1 MIDNEGGYIVNGR
14 YHITIKSPFSSDVV
28 FKKETGTPHHTK
40 VTSDNKREDSK
51 NQPDSDTSEKR
62 CCSENKKNVNKSE
75 SKEYI
80 NPFADIGI
88 NRMNTTYA
96 NGSNTGDGNTGDG
109 NTNDPS
115 GTMGQPCPDDT
126 LSGS

>member
-1 MIDNEGGYIVNGR
+1 MIDNKVRYIVNPC
-14 YHITIKSPFSSDVV
+14 YHITINGPGSSDVV
-28 FKKETGTPHHTK
+28 IKTGKPHHTK

-80 NPFADIGI
+80 NQFGI

-96 NGSNTGDGNTGDG
+96 NGSNTGDGNTGNGNTGDG
-109 NTNDPS
+109 NTGDPS
-115 GTMGQPCPDDT
+115 GTMGQRFPDDT